1 MCNAD
6 KFVISQTFDNE
17 FTLTIKQQG
26 STLPMVLTDTDT
38 FIAKLYKLDDNSVV
52 NINITTTLLT
62 PYNNGKITL
71 HISAVDAMTHLE
83 YDRGSK
89 ADRYYLKPMYR
100 LAIDCNTTN
109 NGNFIARID
118 TVYVDK

>member
-62 PYNNGKITL
+62 PYIAGKISLKIT
-71 HISAVDAMTHLE
+71 AADALAHLV